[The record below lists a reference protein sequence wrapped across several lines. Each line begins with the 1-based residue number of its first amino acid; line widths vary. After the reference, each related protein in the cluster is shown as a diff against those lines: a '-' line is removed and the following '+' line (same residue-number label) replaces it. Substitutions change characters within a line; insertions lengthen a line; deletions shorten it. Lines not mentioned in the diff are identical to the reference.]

1 MEKTL
6 DLRVKLFGA
15 FRKYHTGTLSFSVA
29 DGASITEVKEQI
41 AQTLRDLVPGFRDD
55 ELIEKSALA
64 TNRRVLTNGDCVEES
79 MDLAILPPVCG
90 G

>member
-1 MEKTL
+1 MKSTL
-6 DLRVKLFGA
+6 SLNIKLFGA
-15 FRKYHTGTLSFSVA
+15 FRKYHTGTLNLSVVE
-29 DGASITEVKEQI
+29 GVSVHQI
-41 AQTLRDLVPGFRDD
+41 KTLIGQTLQELVPGFRDD

-64 TNRRVLTNGDCVEES
+64 NNRRVLNDADCVSES

>member
-6 DLRVKLFGA
+6 ALNIKLFGA
-15 FRKYHTGTLSFSVA
+15 FRKYHTGSLTLSVIEGVSA
-29 DGASITEVKEQI
+29 QQI
-41 AQTLRDLVPGFRDD
+41 KGLIGQTLKELAPGFRDD

-64 TNRRVLTNGDCVEES
+64 NNRRVLNETDCVLES
-79 MDLAILPPVCG
+79 TELAILPPVCG